1 MEDKIRG
8 NIMNQ
13 VFGMLTLR
21 YLGNIQ
27 IERLRRQL
35 ELNGKIWQGLEE
47 E

>member
-8 NIMNQ
+8 NIMSE

-27 IERLRRQL
+27 VEGLRRQL
-35 ELNGKIWQGLEE
+35 ELNGKIWQGLEGE
-47 E
+47 